1 MPKGLAESGL
11 SPIAAAAVVDDDRC
25 MTETPQ
31 QDRVDTD
38 HLRDY
43 SQLRRSLT
51 DRKVAGV
58 AGGLGRHLN
67 IDPTILRVAFVV
79 LAFFGG
85 AGFLLYGALWLFVPE
100 EGKDQAAIVTTARTR
115 NAILIGAAVF
125 AVLLIVGDSWGNSW
139 FPWPLAIV
147 GLVVAL
153 ILMNRE
159 KPMSTTYPSQP
170 EAPRPDA
177 ATTGGD
183 VEQTTAFAPGVPT
196 DTYSGAVPPATPA
209 YPVQQPPAPR
219 PHRGPLLFWFTVA
232 LLAVALGALGLYDV
246 AYGGVADAA
255 YPALALTVVGLML
268 LVGAWFGRAGGLILL
283 GLVASI
289 ALLATSVAE
298 PRFTGERQ
306 VAETPTKA
314 VQVRNLYSVPAG
326 TVLLDMSNIRDV
338 ERLDGRTI
346 QVQANAGRLVV
357 TLPEGVDAN
366 VNADVAVAGEAKV
379 LGETR
384 DGTDVSLHR
393 TIDGGPDA
401 PEINLNLDLVVGSI
415 EVRQ

>member
-1 MPKGLAESGL
+1 
-11 SPIAAAAVVDDDRC
+11 

-31 QDRVDTD
+31 RDGVDTD

-85 AGFLLYGALWLFVPE
+85 AGFLLYGAVWLFVPD
-100 EGKDQAAIVTTARTR
+100 EGKDEAVISTSAATR
-115 NAILIGAAVF
+115 NGILIVAAVL
-125 AVLLIVGDSWGNSW
+125 AGLLLIGDSWGGLG
-139 FPWPLAIV
+139 FPWPLV
-147 GLVVAL
+147 VVAL
-153 ILMNRE
+153 VLFVVFMNRDKAMTSDQSS
-159 KPMSTTYPSQP
+159 KPWVVGMTGGKPPADAPGTSGTGTTPETGDTMTLPP
-170 EAPRPDA
+170 EAPY
-177 ATTGGD
+177 
-183 VEQTTAFAPGVPT
+183 PGITSPSASP
-196 DTYSGAVPPATPA
+196 YSGAVPPTGAP

-219 PHRGPLLFWFTVA
+219 PDRGPKLFWFTVA

-246 AYGGVADAA
+246 TGGGVVDAA

-268 LVGAWFGRAGGLILL
+268 VVGAWFGRAGGLIAL
-283 GLVASI
+283 GVVSSL

-298 PRFTGERQ
+298 PRFEGERR
-306 VAETPTKA
+306 VTETPTRA
-314 VQVRNLYSVPAG
+314 VQVEDRYFVPAG
-326 TVLLDMSNIRDV
+326 SLRVDMSNIHDIA
-338 ERLDGRTI
+338 RLDGRTI
-346 QVQANAGRLVV
+346 EVEANAGELVV
-357 TLPEGVDAN
+357 ILPEGVDAT
-366 VNADVAVAGEAKV
+366 VDAEVSAAGDVDV
-379 LGETR
+379 LGAQR
-384 DGTDVSLHR
+384 GGVGGVSIER

-401 PEINLNLDLVVGSI
+401 PAIDLNVDLMVGKI